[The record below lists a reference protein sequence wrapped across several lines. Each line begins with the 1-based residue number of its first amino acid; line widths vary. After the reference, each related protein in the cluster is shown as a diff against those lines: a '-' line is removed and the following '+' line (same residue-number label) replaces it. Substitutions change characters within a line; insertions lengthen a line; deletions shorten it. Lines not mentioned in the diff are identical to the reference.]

1 MLGYFCSQMYFHV
14 RWLAHRKSLLL
25 GFPSVPEDEMV
36 EEVIPT
42 LFLFIQ
48 VCRKIQLLSMCC
60 QLLRQTPRK
69 LFQPC
74 HSSSMMSL
82 PLLWVMLQLLL
93 LLASV
98 EFTLNCHAE
107 DIIFG
112 NYSFCHNLSVLA
124 SDHLGNKR
132 LEMGKLDFAR
142 KQPHQ
147 CLQCLSITAVYSI
160 SMSSSRKAN
169 TPSAKLVFLFAF
181 FFSHVNSYMTDLHT
195 KIYGNDMVR
204 KLVTWPCM
212 RLSLF
217 IVFQFRR
224 E

>member
-1 MLGYFCSQMYFHV
+1 
-14 RWLAHRKSLLL
+14 
-25 GFPSVPEDEMV
+25 
-36 EEVIPT
+36 
-42 LFLFIQ
+42 
-48 VCRKIQLLSMCC
+48 
-60 QLLRQTPRK
+60 
-69 LFQPC
+69 
-74 HSSSMMSL
+74 
-82 PLLWVMLQLLL
+82 MLQLLL

-181 FFSHVNSYMTDLHT
+181 FFFTCELLHDRSPH
-195 KIYGNDMVR
+195 KNLWECYGQKTCNMALYEVES
-204 KLVTWPCM
+204 VHCF
-212 RLSLF
+212 S
-217 IVFQFRR
+217 V
-224 E
+224 